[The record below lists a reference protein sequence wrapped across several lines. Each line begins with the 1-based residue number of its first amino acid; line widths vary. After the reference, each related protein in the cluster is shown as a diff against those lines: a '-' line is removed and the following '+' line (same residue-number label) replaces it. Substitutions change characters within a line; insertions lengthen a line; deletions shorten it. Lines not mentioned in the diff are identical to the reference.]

1 MPREQ
6 LNDTEFNG
14 MKQSNKFYINVKLDG
29 SEVAPYQKV
38 ANGLYQIKVRM
49 NKYLD
54 DNGQRAGL
62 RGRKKLVMTEDAHL
76 NQAINVILAAENW
89 SNAIG
94 KLDLNPVKGDFDT
107 YVTSYLDG
115 NMNQPIPQFAG

>member
-1 MPREQ
+1 
-6 LNDTEFNG
+6 
-14 MKQSNKFYINVKLDG
+14 
-29 SEVAPYQKV
+29 
-38 ANGLYQIKVRM
+38 M

-89 SNAIG
+89 SNC
-94 KLDLNPVKGDFDT
+94 
-107 YVTSYLDG
+107 
-115 NMNQPIPQFAG
+115 